1 MNWIL
6 VALVAYLA
14 LQLGIG
20 AWLAPKI
27 HTETDYLVAG
37 RKLGYPLTIFSIFAT
52 WFGAET
58 CISSAGRA
66 YEEGF
71 SLTSAEPFAYGITLM
86 LTGMIFAVPI
96 WRLKLTTMADLFRL
110 RFGPNVEKLAAVMLI
125 PPSILWAGAQL
136 RGFGHVLTTI
146 TGLSLDTAVMAA
158 AAFCIVYT
166 VLGGLLADAIT
177 DLVQG
182 TILVLGLVLLV
193 VVVVA
198 HQGGIGAAVAGIDPA
213 RLAVVG
219 PDVTPSFFGLLEE
232 YAIPIA
238 GSVVAVELISRVIAA
253 RSPTVARNGAV
264 MAGGLYIMVGVLP
277 VFLGLV
283 AWRLV
288 PNLADSE
295 QFLPALALEM
305 LPTAGYVIFVGAL
318 ISAILST
325 VDTILLVAGGLA
337 AHNIVAPVFKVTEER
352 AKLRLAR
359 AGVLGFGIIALTL
372 ALGARGVAEL
382 VEESSSFGTAGTLVV
397 VCFGLFSR
405 IGGARAATAGML
417 GGLGVYVGGTL
428 LELPYPFITSVAGA
442 AGLYLL
448 AGWSESATPF
458 PSPG

>member
-6 VALVAYLA
+6 LALVGYLV

-96 WRLKLTTMADLFRL
+96 WRL
-110 RFGPNVEKLAAVMLI
+110 KLAAVMLI

-305 LPTAGYVIFVGAL
+305 LPTVGYVIFVGAL

-448 AGWSESATPF
+448 AGWNESATPF